1 MVRID
6 EKTLSVNEAWKGSR
20 YKSDAYK
27 TYTTKL
33 LYLLPRKIDIP
44 EPPFEIYFRFG
55 FSSAASDWDNPVK
68 PLQDILA
75 KKYGFNDKLI
85 RRGVVDTEIVR
96 KGQEF
101 FEFELRSFVAKYRP
115 VLTENRK
122 RVWFDGNLP
131 PTVNPVPI
139 VNPENK

>member
-6 EKTLSVNEAWKGSR
+6 EKPLSVNEAWKGQR
-20 YKSDAYK
+20 YKSNEYKAYQS
-27 TYTTKL
+27 KL
-33 LYLLPRKIDIP
+33 LWLLPRKIDIP
-44 EPPFEIYFRFG
+44 TPPFEIYFRFG

-85 RRGVVDTEIVR
+85 RRAVVDTEIVP

-101 FEFELRSFVAKYRP
+101 FEFELKTF
-115 VLTENRK
+115 T
-122 RVWFDGNLP
+122 
-131 PTVNPVPI
+131 PTNMI
-139 VNPENK
+139 VNDLLLEIKKNDNQAHDINLIRY

>member
-1 MVRID
+1 MVRIY
-6 EKTLSVNEAWKGSR
+6 EKTLSVNEAWKGRR

-27 TYTTKL
+27 DYRTKL

-68 PLQDILA
+68 LIQDILS

-85 RRGVVDTEIVR
+85 RRAVVDTEIVP

-101 FEFELRSFVAKYRP
+101 FEFELKTF
-115 VLTENRK
+115 T
-122 RVWFDGNLP
+122 
-131 PTVNPVPI
+131 PTNMI
-139 VNPENK
+139 VNDLLLEIKKNDNQAHDINLKR

>member
-6 EKTLSVNEAWKGSR
+6 EKPLSVNEAWKGQR
-20 YKSDAYK
+20 YKSNEYKAYQS
-27 TYTTKL
+27 KL
-33 LYLLPRKIDIP
+33 LWLLPRKIDIP
-44 EPPFEIYFRFG
+44 TPPFEIYFRFG

-85 RRGVVDTEIVR
+85 RRAVVDTEIVP

-101 FEFELRSFVAKYRP
+101 FEFELKTF
-115 VLTENRK
+115 T
-122 RVWFDGNLP
+122 
-131 PTVNPVPI
+131 PTNII
-139 VNPENK
+139 VNDLLLEIKKNDNQIHDINLIR

>member
-1 MVRID
+1 MVRIY
-6 EKTLSVNEAWKGSR
+6 EKTLSVNEAWKGRR

-27 TYTTKL
+27 DYRTKL
-33 LYLLPRKIDIP
+33 LYLLPRKIDMP

-85 RRGVVDTEIVR
+85 RRAVVDTEIVP

-101 FEFELRSFVAKYRP
+101 FEFELKTF
-115 VLTENRK
+115 T
-122 RVWFDGNLP
+122 
-131 PTVNPVPI
+131 PTNMI
-139 VNPENK
+139 VNDLLLEIKKNDNQIHDINLIR

>member
-85 RRGVVDTEIVR
+85 RRAVVDTEIVP

-101 FEFELRSFVAKYRP
+101 FEFELKTF
-115 VLTENRK
+115 T
-122 RVWFDGNLP
+122 
-131 PTVNPVPI
+131 PTNMI
-139 VNPENK
+139 VNDLLLEIKKNDNQIHDINLIR

>member
-20 YKSDAYK
+20 YKSDEYKAYQS
-27 TYTTKL
+27 KL
-33 LYLLPRKIDIP
+33 LWLLPRKIDIP
-44 EPPFEIYFRFG
+44 TPPFEIYFRFG

-85 RRGVVDTEIVR
+85 RRAIVDTEMVP
-96 KGQEF
+96 KGKEF
-101 FEFELRSFVAKYRP
+101 FEFELKTF
-115 VLTENRK
+115 T
-122 RVWFDGNLP
+122 
-131 PTVNPVPI
+131 PTNMI
-139 VNPENK
+139 VNDLLLEIKKNDNQIHDINLIR